1 MARIPQRL
9 VSAQSPKPGDL
20 PLMGVVARFTGRVRP
35 GVAGPTGLIE
45 DQAAGMSVSNFVET
59 VRRAPSER
67 YRELRSSSRISV
79 SRSISVGPVSS
90 SVSWRR
96 VL

>member
-45 DQAAGMSVSNFVET
+45 DRAGMSVSNFVET

-67 YRELRSSSRISV
+67 YRELRSSSRIHG
-79 SRSISVGPVSS
+79 RTGG
-90 SVSWRR
+90 R
-96 VL
+96 